1 MLGAHKSH
9 PELSPIADQSAL
21 LLLLPEIRELKLNY
35 WLTLSCSQ
43 LNARA
48 CPITITHKAILASA
62 QQGTEGTCQHI
73 PPESFFLYPWLTH
86 DKSWK
91 ELPPQHSLEHVC
103 TRRGKG
109 FSAEGSKGVCMK
121 GDGRRRA
128 KRSRNEKT
136 GHRLHQPAGHRF
148 KRDQHCYQPWD
159 SDVSGGHRCILFPHS
174 DPSALP
180 RWTLPGPYSTS
191 KACLPLCPP
200 MAHSQG
206 LSQHVG
212 ARQTDSFLQARSSF
226 TCKRPPSTAVEGE
239 GGQG

>member
-136 GHRLHQPAGHRF
+136 GHRLRQPAGHRF
-148 KRDQHCYQPWD
+148 KRSTLLPAL
-159 SDVSGGHRCILFPHS
+159 GLRCIGWPPLHPLSTLRSLCIATMDIARTLQHVQSLLASLPTHGPFTGAFPARGGS
-174 DPSALP
+174 TDRFLP
-180 RWTLPGPYSTS
+180 TSTIVIHVQE
-191 KACLPLCPP
+191 A
-200 MAHSQG
+200 
-206 LSQHVG
+206 SQH
-212 ARQTDSFLQARSSF
+212 S
-226 TCKRPPSTAVEGE
+226 C
-239 GGQG
+239 